1 MANKKPEPNETNAAA
16 EIIEDAQTKTE
27 SRFSKAQLIS
37 AERFRGKRDVL
48 NALLSADKS
57 YTVKEAEQII
67 EKYMKGQVK

>member
-37 AERFRGKRDVL
+37 AEHFRGKRDVL